1 MQRSL
6 LLIILLNYSLNLK
19 SAQDDKTAPETLH
32 KIAGLVGNF
41 GKILAQP
48 NNPAIVSSSICG
60 MISCILGLAADTRG
74 LHMLTKLNQEIT
86 ETLESGDQIRIQKLQ
101 TDLEKICST
110 QIKSL
115 DQFIQRDL

>member
-6 LLIILLNYSLNLK
+6 LLITLLVSSFNLQ
-19 SAQDDKTAPETLH
+19 SAQDDKTAPETLN

-48 NNPAIVSSSICG
+48 NNPAVVSSSICG
-60 MISCILGLAADTRG
+60 MIASILGLAADTRG
-74 LHMLTKLNQEIT
+74 LNMLTKLDHEIT
-86 ETLESGDQIRIQKLQ
+86 DILESGDAIRIKQLQ
-101 TDLEKICST
+101 ANLEKIYLA

-115 DQFIQRDL
+115 DQFVKNAA